1 MRIRWL
7 LLFAIIVATL
17 FMSESLAVAAEA
29 KSPAA
34 TSNKVISPQM
44 TAVVE
49 PNGEVRFYAYPER
62 AGAWQAS
69 RQADMQALSMTSDDV
84 VSVLDSLFEAAKKK
98 VCGFKYRPESFSVS
112 AAGFVSAS
120 WKTKDVCK

>member
-7 LLFAIIVATL
+7 LLFAFILLTLVAVQ
-17 FMSESLAVAAEA
+17 SLVVAAEA
-29 KSPAA
+29 KSSAA

-49 PNGEVRFYAYPER
+49 SNGEVRFYSYPEAAR
-62 AGAWQAS
+62 VWQAG
-69 RQADMQALSMTSDDV
+69 RQADMQAISMSSDDV
-84 VSVLDSLFEAAKKK
+84 VAVLDSLFEAAKKK

-112 AAGFVSAS
+112 VAGFVSAS
-120 WKTKDVCK
+120 WNTKDVCK